1 MSKRIANR
9 TRNLQ
14 NRLSSTIWLASFCM
28 TEDAEKHLV
37 DTYKK
42 LKLLFV
48 MLEKCPTENMA
59 SWRYEP
65 LWCMKKG
72 VLEADSNIRKVLSRQ
87 GYVTIRC
94 VEFQLRYA
102 QQLLSKYDLL

>member
-9 TRNLQ
+9 THNIQ
-14 NRLSSTIWLASFCM
+14 SRLASTIWLASIYM
-28 TEDAEKHLV
+28 SEEAEKHLV

-42 LKLLFV
+42 LKLLFTCLKKTNSESV
-48 MLEKCPTENMA
+48 YAME
-59 SWRYEP
+59 
-65 LWCMKKG
+65 KG

-94 VEFQLRYA
+94 IDYQLRYA